1 MISVAV
7 AWSRGSAFSLTST
20 YNMQPPPF
28 AGMTARW
35 CTPGHADAY
44 SIQKRRR
51 LCSWTAVAGTIDRS
65 VATRAGHTACDDHC
79 TTEVARPSGDEVM
92 VFVDSDAASIF
103 QSGGTA

>member
-20 YNMQPPPF
+20 YRIQPPPV

-44 SIQKRRR
+44 SIQKRRP
-51 LCSWTAVAGTIDRS
+51 LCSWTTVASTLDRS
-65 VATRAGHTACDDHC
+65 VATRVGHVACDDHC
-79 TTEVARPSGDEVM
+79 ATEPARPSGDEAKAL
-92 VFVDSDAASIF
+92 VDSDAASVF